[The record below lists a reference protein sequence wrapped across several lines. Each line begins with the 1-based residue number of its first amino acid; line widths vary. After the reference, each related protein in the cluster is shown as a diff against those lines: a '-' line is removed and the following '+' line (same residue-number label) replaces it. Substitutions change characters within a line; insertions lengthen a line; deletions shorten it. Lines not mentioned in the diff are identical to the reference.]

1 MPADPNAERPAPEL
15 IERLQQRRTRL
26 AFFQAAVFVMW
37 QGSFF
42 RLTPQDLQLTRSV
55 EYFRVGA
62 YLIFAILMLIFLARS
77 GGVGWSR
84 RIREILNDEATREHR
99 RQAMTYGFWGAMTAA
114 VALWIAALV
123 RPMGAF
129 WALHWVLTAGLGLAV
144 FGFAFLERRA
154 QADG

>member
-1 MPADPNAERPAPEL
+1 MPTNPAGERPPAEL
-15 IERLQQRRTRL
+15 IERLQRRRTRL
-26 AFFQAAVFVMW
+26 AFFQAAVFIMW

-42 RLTPQDLQLTRSV
+42 RLTPQDLQLTRAV

-62 YLIFAILMLIFLARS
+62 YLIFAIAMMVFLARS

-84 RIREILNDEATREHR
+84 RLREILDDEVTREHR

-114 VALWIAALV
+114 TALWAAALV

-144 FGFAFLERRA
+144 FRFAYLERRA